1 MSDWG
6 WAERFLSED
15 DIIELEEKTRQ
26 VIYDNENGLIVNI
39 QLSNDQCMQLVEKFY
54 DTLDPLSEETM
65 ESHEYIEEFL
75 LNFIMFLEE
84 YLDCEEDGWHERRN
98 DSD

>member
-39 QLSNDQCMQLVEKFY
+39 QLSNDQCMQ
-54 DTLDPLSEETM
+54 
-65 ESHEYIEEFL
+65 
-75 LNFIMFLEE
+75 
-84 YLDCEEDGWHERRN
+84 
-98 DSD
+98 